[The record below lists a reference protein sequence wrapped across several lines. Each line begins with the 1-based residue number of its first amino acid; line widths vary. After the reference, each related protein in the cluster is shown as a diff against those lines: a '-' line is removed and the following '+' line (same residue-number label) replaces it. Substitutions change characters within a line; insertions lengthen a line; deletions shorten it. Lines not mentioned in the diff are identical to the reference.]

1 MADSIYFC
9 CVALSRCLG
18 GVGGGEVGDYHD
30 DDEVAHI
37 SCNMCN
43 NYALADSTLMFVERG
58 KAELKCHW
66 RSPTES
72 SVLFYSIG
80 GCRYEDERE
89 TPERTTVGHP
99 RPEIFRLESFSQV
112 SFRLLHLFNKHKA
125 KKRSTLHSR
134 GQINKLLGNPF
145 GSYF

>member
-18 GVGGGEVGDYHD
+18 GVGGEVGDYHD

-58 KAELKCHW
+58 KAELKCH
-66 RSPTES
+66 
-72 SVLFYSIG
+72 
-80 GCRYEDERE
+80 
-89 TPERTTVGHP
+89 
-99 RPEIFRLESFSQV
+99 
-112 SFRLLHLFNKHKA
+112 
-125 KKRSTLHSR
+125 
-134 GQINKLLGNPF
+134 
-145 GSYF
+145 